1 MNNSSP
7 TLFSYPGSAPRSAS
21 STVARPSSVRHGKF
35 CGRPLLECGGL
46 RCSAL
51 STNTLHLAQKWK
63 SEGQR
68 RRQPRLNH
76 GACLVQALLHIGRQI
91 VLLLGGNV
99 NKSVA
104 QVNALLLS
112 NMVQEIDE
120 QGLLLDGQRNTTLVA
135 VQRASPRIKV
145 VISGV

>member
-1 MNNSSP
+1 MP
-7 TLFSYPGSAPRSAS
+7 
-21 STVARPSSVRHGKF
+21 
-35 CGRPLLECGGL
+35 
-46 RCSAL
+46 
-51 STNTLHLAQKWK
+51 
-63 SEGQR
+63 
-68 RRQPRLNH
+68 
-76 GACLVQALLHIGRQI
+76 QALLHIGRQI

>member
-1 MNNSSP
+1 MWWSP
-7 TLFSYPGSAPRSAS
+7 LQCAQHQHAPPGAKVEKRGPAPS
-21 STVARPSSVRHGKF
+21 STSSEPWCV
-35 CGRPLLECGGL
+35 P
-46 RCSAL
+46 
-51 STNTLHLAQKWK
+51 
-63 SEGQR
+63 
-68 RRQPRLNH
+68 
-76 GACLVQALLHIGRQI
+76 QALLHIGRQI